1 MVAKSKPTISAG
13 AKAATAN
20 VGGVNMMKLAEKCSK
35 IEDEDEME
43 ACMMKGVA
51 SFQAGLP
58 EKCKTDP
65 SLCKAITTIQDPKT
79 MSGVTAA
86 GEKYQADMKKFRF
99 YKVENCVVDA
109 SVNYYRRERHTSEV
123 GGFTFNDIS
132 SKTDGVARAVS
143 SGTPCTLE
151 MVVGPDN
158 AISMNFSLAS
168 NLSVPGKTVET
179 TGTSEGEQQRCAGFR
194 HGHQIPLYRPQAEIG
209 IADFLQR
216 TAGEQFR
223 AQHKRT
229 GQLDQQGKLQ
239 LEAELVHQPQLTDS
253 KGRRKAA
260 LFHSKPPPLARP
272 FLISERAALCLQP
285 PLLRGERRRVGAARL
300 RTLGRLTDQLDEAGQ
315 RVLAVALL
323 HAEALGGDDEHAVIG
338 QPLAGQPL
346 QPLLHVL
353 GKDGEC
359 AHVEAQLHGGLHL
372 VDVLPAGT
380 RGADEAFLKFVFV
393 DRRWNWSP

>member
-1 MVAKSKPTISAG
+1 MIAGLTALSLPASAAEGPTKGTFTFTIVADKTHDGRVKVGGETVEIKNHHEITVSGNLIFTHTDANDSIAEGRKDAAADMVAKSKPTISAG
-13 AKAATAN
+13 AKAANAN
-20 VGGVNMMKLAEKCSK
+20 VGGVNMMKLAEKCGE

-43 ACMMKGVA
+43 ACMMKGLA

-65 SLCKAITTIQDPKT
+65 SLCQAITTIQDPKT

-179 TGTSEGEQQRCAGFR
+179 TGKVKVSNSVVLDSGMATKFPYTVRKQKSASPTSFSGQQGNSSAPSTSE
-194 HGHQIPLYRPQAEIG
+194 
-209 IADFLQR
+209 
-216 TAGEQFR
+216 
-223 AQHKRT
+223 
-229 GQLDQQGKLQ
+229 QGNWINKGSSSSKL
-239 LEAELVHQPQLTDS
+239 S
-253 KGRRKAA
+253 W
-260 LFHSKPPPLARP
+260 S
-272 FLISERAALCLQP
+272 ISL
-285 PLLRGERRRVGAARL
+285 
-300 RTLGRLTDQLDEAGQ
+300 
-315 RVLAVALL
+315 
-323 HAEALGGDDEHAVIG
+323 
-338 QPLAGQPL
+338 
-346 QPLLHVL
+346 
-353 GKDGEC
+353 
-359 AHVEAQLHGGLHL
+359 
-372 VDVLPAGT
+372 
-380 RGADEAFLKFVFV
+380 
-393 DRRWNWSP
+393 N